1 MTGNSDPY
9 LYPRTQTLKNRRGLR
24 DAAQL
29 QTFETSA
36 VARRMYELR
45 QTDALTGL
53 NLAHFKA
60 IHGYLFQDVYEWA
73 GQLRTTALGK
83 QEFAAGGGVH
93 WFTAPEQMEAKLTSL
108 FANLK
113 NANLLRDLPSGT
125 FSQNAARLLGELN
138 EVHAFREGN
147 GRTQRFFLETIANQA
162 GHPLSFDVVTRERM
176 IQASIAYSRGNA
188 SLFERMFEEIAD
200 PARVE
205 PLRQAID
212 FLAQQQFG
220 WNEAYLATTVP
231 GQHYSG
237 TLAGRNAG
245 SFLMLTTD
253 RQQILIGATNDIPN
267 AKKTGDY
274 IAFFASG
281 RSIGKGRER

>member
-9 LYPRTQTLKNRRGLR
+9 LYPGTQTLKNRRGLH

-53 NLAHFKA
+53 NLPHLKA

-83 QEFAAGGGVH
+83 QEFAVGGGVH
-93 WFTAPEQMEAKLTSL
+93 WFTAPEQVEAKLTSL

-113 NANLLRDLPSGT
+113 NANLLRGLSSGP
-125 FSQNAARLLGELN
+125 FSQKAARLLGELN

-147 GRTQRFFLETIANQA
+147 GRTQRFFLEAVANQA
-162 GHPLSFDVVTRERM
+162 GHPLSFDVVSRERM
-176 IQASIAYSRGNA
+176 IQASIAYSRGNS

-205 PLRQAID
+205 PLRQAIE

-237 TLAGRNAG
+237 TLAGRNAD
-245 SFLMLTTD
+245 SFMMLTAD
-253 RQQILIGATNDIPN
+253 RKQILIGATNDIPD
-267 AKKTGDY
+267 AKKTGDSV
-274 IAFFASG
+274 AFFASG
-281 RSIGKGRER
+281 CSTAKGRER